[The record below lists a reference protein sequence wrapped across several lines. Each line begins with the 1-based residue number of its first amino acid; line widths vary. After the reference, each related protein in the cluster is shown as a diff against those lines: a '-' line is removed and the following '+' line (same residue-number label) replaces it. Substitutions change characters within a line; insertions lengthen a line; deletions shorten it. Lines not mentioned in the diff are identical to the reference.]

1 MSSEKRR
8 HTCWTQAFTCL
19 GLMVSLFLLA
29 IFCPVRSLTAQGSK
43 SEGGILMTLELTSPA
58 FSHND
63 PIPAIYTCDGRDISP
78 PLIWNSLPT
87 GTRSLAL
94 IVEDPDAPDPKAP
107 RMTWIHWVL
116 YNIPAETAGLTE
128 NTAAGNLPADTLEG
142 LNNWGKTG
150 YGGPCPPVGRHR
162 YFFKLYALDTELPD
176 LNQPNKEKLLQAMQN
191 HILDQAE
198 LIGTYQR

>member
-8 HTCWTQAFTCL
+8 HTCWTQAFTCM

>member
-1 MSSEKRR
+1 MSSEKRP
-8 HTCWTQAFTCL
+8 HTCWTQTFNCL
-19 GLMVSLFLLA
+19 GLMVSLFLLT
-29 IFCPVRSLTAQGSK
+29 IFCPGRSLTVQGSK
-43 SEGGILMTLELTSPA
+43 SEGGIPMTLELTSPA

-78 PLIWNSLPT
+78 PLSWSSLPA

-116 YNIPAETAGLTE
+116 YNIPAETAGLME

-142 LNNWGKTG
+142 LNDWGRTR

-162 YFFKLYALDTELPD
+162 YFFKLYALDAELPD